1 MDSTRDWGATPSMPL
16 DPSPWPWPAMSDA
29 IQVPCT
35 PQEALDGGV
44 FTPERLGPSVT
55 EPARSDTEGET
66 PLSMTATST
75 PWPWVTGQADG
86 ACTMSSTHICWSR
99 TASARAG
106 ATLTAHSPVAAS
118 ATPASLAATR
128 ALSTPVLLGT
138 PAPAGPLQ
146 GAGPPCPRP

>member
-1 MDSTRDWGATPSMPL
+1 
-16 DPSPWPWPAMSDA
+16 MSEA
-29 IQVPCT
+29 IQVPWV
-35 PQEALDGGV
+35 PQEALDCGV
-44 FTPERLGPSVT
+44 LTPDRSGPLMT
-55 EPARSDTEGET
+55 EPSRSDTVGKT
-66 PLSMTATST
+66 PLSMTATMT
-75 PWPWVTGQADG
+75 CWPWLTGQADG

-146 GAGPPCPRP
+146 GAGP